1 MKAARAGATVVAIVA
16 AFSASA
22 FHGPGPDA
30 RVAGPDAH
38 WPGPDAHWP
47 ELDAHWP
54 VSGTHGPE
62 SPPPHSDALTPPP
75 GAPRG
80 PTPGR

>member
-62 SPPPHSDALTPPP
+62 SPPPHCDALTPTP
-75 GAPRG
+75 GATLLPSR
-80 PTPGR
+80 